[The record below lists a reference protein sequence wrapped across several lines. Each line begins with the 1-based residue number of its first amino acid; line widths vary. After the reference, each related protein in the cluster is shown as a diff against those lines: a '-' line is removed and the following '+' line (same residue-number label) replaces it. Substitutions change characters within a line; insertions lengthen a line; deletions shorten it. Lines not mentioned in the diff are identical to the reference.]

1 MTQPSDKSCCGL
13 KLRSLCFMIGYMHL
27 VSSVLDIACHL
38 LTVAIVTDGFQ
49 CDVNYDRFNFVS
61 WTWAEPVLLIL
72 NLGTHGFY
80 PFPRI
85 FRHQYNVYV
94 EYMSISVEP
103 KCYPG
108 MLHVYLVDI
117 LNFLI
122 NLIWLRIVI
131 SYIGALHKKN
141 PDPMRMFF
149 SLSVV
154 KLVMQ
159 IMYFTY
165 QPHYYDS
172 FAVETYWFL
181 KIIDIAIAAIFLV
194 IVLKYTK
201 SLKAEKIAA
210 DIEKPPPYI
219 ECLINGNFQS
229 SGVYVGG
236 EKYTKEVTEV
246 KTEEDKEKRPDN
258 VTVN

>member
-1 MTQPSDKSCCGL
+1 MTLPTKTCCGL
-13 KLRSLCFMIGYMHL
+13 NLRSLCYVIAYMHL

-49 CDVNYDRFNFVS
+49 CDVNYERFNSIS
-61 WTWAEPVLLIL
+61 WTWAEPLLLIL

-94 EYMSISVEP
+94 EYMSIAAEP

-108 MLHVYLVDI
+108 MLHVYVVDI

-141 PDPMRMFF
+141 PDPMRMFI

-154 KLVMQ
+154 KLFMQ
-159 IMYFTY
+159 MMYFTY
-165 QPHYYDS
+165 QPHFYHDS

-181 KIIDIAIAAIFLV
+181 KIMDIVIAVIFLV
-194 IVLKYTK
+194 IVYKYTNV
-201 SLKAEKIAA
+201 LKAEKVTANV
-210 DIEKPPPYI
+210 EKPPPYI
-219 ECLINGNFQS
+219 ECLINGNIQH
-229 SGVYVGG
+229 SGVYDGTDKVS
-236 EKYTKEVTEV
+236 KEEIEV
-246 KTEEDKEKRPDN
+246 KIEEEKEKRPETAS
-258 VTVN
+258 V